1 MALRTYIVS
10 TTDNAEGGVDAV
22 AERLR
27 QAGFVVERT
36 LATIGIIVGRAD
48 DTRVA
53 ELRSLPGVGTIEEE
67 HIVHLASRG
76 GDDA

>member
-10 TTDNAEGGVDAV
+10 TTDNAAGGVDAV

-36 LATIGIIVGRAD
+36 LETIGIIVGRAD
-48 DTRVA
+48 EAQVA
-53 ELRSLPGVGTIEEE
+53 DFRSLPGVGTIEVEQT
-67 HIVHLASRG
+67 VHLARDA
-76 GDDA
+76 DDT

>member
-1 MALRTYIVS
+1 MAIRTYIVS
-10 TTDNAEGGVDAV
+10 TTDNAAGGVDAV

-27 QAGFVVERT
+27 QAGFVVERI

-48 DTRVA
+48 EARIAD
-53 ELRSLPGVGTIEEE
+53 LRSLPGVGTIEEE
-67 HIVHLASRG
+67 QIVHLAHRE